1 MRIQTKGDRRTP
13 FISIRN
19 KLLLI
24 FLIPTLVLLSI
35 NVYMYA
41 SINTMID
48 DINGVYESNATL
60 NELQISLTQV
70 HRYLET
76 FLDTRDTEAIEGY
89 LRNQQEF
96 ANILE
101 RLNGRLLDDD
111 IMITQ
116 KNIRSISEKYLETAD
131 RAVEAKRG
139 RNVVKY
145 KEYYD
150 DADRLFSYIN
160 SYIYSLNN
168 RQLQSNSQNYETL
181 FASLKYSETANLTIL
196 CVTGVLVSILVFLL
210 TRGIT
215 DPLRRLAE
223 AAGKVAEGSLDAEV
237 AGPVSNDEVGIV
249 TGAFNQMV
257 ARVKANIEQIKQR
270 MELESAMKEKQLL
283 MEAHLKDTQLKYLQ
297 SQINPHFLFNTLN
310 ACAQLAMMEG
320 ADRTYTYVQNVADFY
335 RYNVRK
341 KDGAATLAEELGL
354 VDNYIYI
361 INVRFS
367 GEIHFIKEIEDG
379 VADVPMPAMILQ
391 PLVENSIN
399 HGLRDVE
406 WEKKIWLSVYR
417 EHDRI
422 CVSVRDNGVGMSQ
435 EQIRSI
441 LNGGLGG
448 DGLQENTTG
457 VGLRNVIGRLRLF
470 YNRDDVME
478 ITSTGYGMGT
488 EVAVFIPVSGGEGH
502 V

>member
-1 MRIQTKGDRRTP
+1 MRVQTKDNHGTP

-19 KLLLI
+19 KLLVI
-24 FLIPTLVLLSI
+24 FMIPTIMLLSI
-35 NVYMYA
+35 NAYINA
-41 SINTMID
+41 EINTMID
-48 DINGVYESNATL
+48 DISGIYASNTML

-70 HRYLET
+70 HHYLET

-96 ANILE
+96 SNRLE
-101 RLNGRLLDDD
+101 QLNGRLLDDD
-111 IMITQ
+111 SMITQ
-116 KNIRSISEKYLETAD
+116 KNIRSISEEYIRTAD

-160 SYIYSLNN
+160 SYIYSLNS
-168 RQLQSNSQNYETL
+168 RQLQCNSHNYEAL
-181 FASLKYSETANLTIL
+181 FTSLKYSETANLTIL
-196 CVTGVLVSILVFLL
+196 CMTSALVTLLVFLL

-215 DPLRRLAE
+215 DPLQRLAE
-223 AAGKVAEGSLDAEV
+223 AAEQVANGSLVAEVS
-237 AGPVSNDEVGIV
+237 GPVANDEVGIV
-249 TGAFNQMV
+249 TAAFNQMV
-257 ARVKANIEQIKQR
+257 VSLKDNMEQVRQR
-270 MELESAMKEKQLL
+270 IALESAMKEKQLL

-310 ACAQLAMMEG
+310 ACAQLAMLEG

-341 KDGAATLAEELGL
+341 KDGVATLAEEIGL

-367 GEIHFIKEIEDG
+367 GEIHFIKEIEEG
-379 VADVPMPAMILQ
+379 VTDVPMPAMILQ

-417 EHDRI
+417 ENNRI
-422 CVSVRDNGVGMSQ
+422 CVSVRDNGIGISP
-435 EQIRSI
+435 EQTQSI
-441 LNGGLGG
+441 LNNDLNGN
-448 DGLQENTTG
+448 GLQEHTTG

-478 ITSTGYGMGT
+478 ITSTGSGMGT
-488 EVAVFIPVSGGEGH
+488 EVAVFIPV
-502 V
+502 

>member
-1 MRIQTKGDRRTP
+1 MRVQTKDNHGTP

-19 KLLLI
+19 KLLVI
-24 FLIPTLVLLSI
+24 FMIPTIMLLSI
-35 NVYMYA
+35 NAYINA
-41 SINTMID
+41 EINTMID
-48 DINGVYESNATL
+48 DISGIYASNTML

-70 HRYLET
+70 HHYLET

-96 ANILE
+96 SNRLE
-101 RLNGRLLDDD
+101 QLNGRLLDDD
-111 IMITQ
+111 SMITQ
-116 KNIRSISEKYLETAD
+116 KNIRSISEEYIRTAD

-160 SYIYSLNN
+160 SYIYSLNS
-168 RQLQSNSQNYETL
+168 RQLQCNSHNYEAL
-181 FASLKYSETANLTIL
+181 FTSLKYSETANLTIL
-196 CVTGVLVSILVFLL
+196 CMTSALVTLLVFLL

-215 DPLRRLAE
+215 DPLQRLAE
-223 AAGKVAEGSLDAEV
+223 AAEQVANGSLVAEVS
-237 AGPVSNDEVGIV
+237 GPVANDEVGIV
-249 TGAFNQMV
+249 TAAFNQMV
-257 ARVKANIEQIKQR
+257 VSLKDNMEQVRQR
-270 MELESAMKEKQLL
+270 IALESAMKEKQLL

-310 ACAQLAMMEG
+310 ACAQLAMLEG

-341 KDGAATLAEELGL
+341 KDGVATLAEEIRL

-367 GEIHFIKEIEDG
+367 GEIHFIKEIEEG
-379 VADVPMPAMILQ
+379 VTDVPMPAMILQ

-417 EHDRI
+417 ENNRI
-422 CVSVRDNGVGMSQ
+422 CVSVRDNGIGISP
-435 EQIRSI
+435 EQTQSI
-441 LNGGLGG
+441 LNNDLNGN
-448 DGLQENTTG
+448 GLQEHTTG

-478 ITSTGYGMGT
+478 ITSTGSGMGT
-488 EVAVFIPVSGGEGH
+488 EVAVFIPV
-502 V
+502 

>member
-1 MRIQTKGDRRTP
+1 MRVQTKGNHGMP

-19 KLLLI
+19 KLLFI
-24 FLIPTLVLLSI
+24 FLIPTIMLLSI
-35 NVYMYA
+35 NAYINA
-41 SINTMID
+41 EINTMID
-48 DINGVYESNATL
+48 DISGIYASNTML

-96 ANILE
+96 SNILE

-111 IMITQ
+111 SMITQ
-116 KNIRSISEKYLETAD
+116 KNIRSISEEYIRTAN

-168 RQLQSNSQNYETL
+168 RQLQRNSQNYEAL
-181 FASLKYSETANLTIL
+181 FTSLKYSETANLTIL
-196 CVTGVLVSILVFLL
+196 CMTSALVTLLVFLL

-223 AAGKVAEGSLDAEV
+223 AAEQVANGSLVAEVS
-237 AGPVSNDEVGIV
+237 GPVANDEVGIV
-249 TGAFNQMV
+249 TAAFNQMV
-257 ARVKANIEQIKQR
+257 ASLKDNMEQARQR
-270 MELESAMKEKQLL
+270 IALESAMKEKQLL

-310 ACAQLAMMEG
+310 ACAQLAMLEG
-320 ADRTYTYVQNVADFY
+320 ADRTYTYVQNLADFY

-341 KDGAATLAEELGL
+341 KDGVATLAEEIGL

-367 GEIHFIKEIEDG
+367 GEIHFIKEIEEG
-379 VADVPMPAMILQ
+379 VTDVPMPAMILQ

-417 EHDRI
+417 ENDRI
-422 CVSVRDNGVGMSQ
+422 CVSVRDNGVGISPERTQ
-435 EQIRSI
+435 SI
-441 LNGGLGG
+441 LNNDLNG
-448 DGLQENTTG
+448 DGLQEHTTG

-478 ITSTGYGMGT
+478 ITSTGSGMGT
-488 EVAVFIPVSGGEGH
+488 EVAVFMPV
-502 V
+502 

>member
-1 MRIQTKGDRRTP
+1 MRVQTKDNHGTP

-19 KLLLI
+19 KLLVI
-24 FLIPTLVLLSI
+24 FMIPTIMLLSI
-35 NVYMYA
+35 NAYINA
-41 SINTMID
+41 EINTMID
-48 DINGVYESNATL
+48 DISGIYASNTML
-60 NELQISLTQV
+60 NELQISLTRV

-96 ANILE
+96 SNRLE
-101 RLNGRLLDDD
+101 QLNGRLLDDD
-111 IMITQ
+111 SMITQ
-116 KNIRSISEKYLETAD
+116 KNIRSISEEYIRTAD

-160 SYIYSLNN
+160 SYIYSLNS
-168 RQLQSNSQNYETL
+168 RQLQCNSHNYEAL
-181 FASLKYSETANLTIL
+181 FTSLKYSETANLTIL
-196 CVTGVLVSILVFLL
+196 CMTSALVTLLVFLL

-215 DPLRRLAE
+215 DPLQRLAE
-223 AAGKVAEGSLDAEV
+223 AAEQVANGSLVAEVS
-237 AGPVSNDEVGIV
+237 GPVANDEVGIV
-249 TGAFNQMV
+249 TAAFNQMV
-257 ARVKANIEQIKQR
+257 VSLKDNMEQARQR
-270 MELESAMKEKQLL
+270 IALESAMKEKQLL

-310 ACAQLAMMEG
+310 ACAQLAMLEG

-341 KDGAATLAEELGL
+341 KDGVATLAEEIGL

-367 GEIHFIKEIEDG
+367 GKIHFIKEIEEG
-379 VADVPMPAMILQ
+379 VTDVPMPAMILQ

-417 EHDRI
+417 ENNRI
-422 CVSVRDNGVGMSQ
+422 CVSVRDNGIGISP
-435 EQIRSI
+435 EQTQSI
-441 LNGGLGG
+441 LNNDLNGN
-448 DGLQENTTG
+448 GLQEHTTG

-478 ITSTGYGMGT
+478 ITSTGSGMGT
-488 EVAVFIPVSGGEGH
+488 EVAVFIPV
-502 V
+502 

>member
-1 MRIQTKGDRRTP
+1 MRVQTKDNHGTP

-19 KLLLI
+19 KLLVI
-24 FLIPTLVLLSI
+24 FMIPTIMLLSI
-35 NVYMYA
+35 NAYINA
-41 SINTMID
+41 EINTMID
-48 DINGVYESNATL
+48 DISGIYASNTML

-70 HRYLET
+70 HHYLET

-96 ANILE
+96 SNRLE
-101 RLNGRLLDDD
+101 QLNGRLLDDD
-111 IMITQ
+111 SMITQ
-116 KNIRSISEKYLETAD
+116 KNIRSISEEYIRTAD

-160 SYIYSLNN
+160 SYIYSLNS
-168 RQLQSNSQNYETL
+168 RQLQCNSHNYEAL
-181 FASLKYSETANLTIL
+181 FTSLKYSETANLTIL
-196 CVTGVLVSILVFLL
+196 CMTSALVTLLVFLL

-215 DPLRRLAE
+215 DPLQRLAE
-223 AAGKVAEGSLDAEV
+223 AAEQVANGSLVAEVS
-237 AGPVSNDEVGIV
+237 GPVANDEVGIV
-249 TGAFNQMV
+249 TAAFNQMV
-257 ARVKANIEQIKQR
+257 VSLKDNMEQVRQR
-270 MELESAMKEKQLL
+270 IALESAMKEKQLL

-310 ACAQLAMMEG
+310 ACAQLAMLEG

-341 KDGAATLAEELGL
+341 KDGVATLAEEIGL
-354 VDNYIYI
+354 VNNYIYI

-367 GEIHFIKEIEDG
+367 GEIHFIKEIEEG
-379 VADVPMPAMILQ
+379 VTDVPMPAMILQ

-417 EHDRI
+417 ENNRI
-422 CVSVRDNGVGMSQ
+422 CVSVRDNGIGISP
-435 EQIRSI
+435 EQTQSI
-441 LNGGLGG
+441 LNNDLNGN
-448 DGLQENTTG
+448 GLQEHTTG

-478 ITSTGYGMGT
+478 ITSTGSGMGT
-488 EVAVFIPVSGGEGH
+488 EVAVFIPV
-502 V
+502 

>member
-1 MRIQTKGDRRTP
+1 MRVQTKGNHGMP

-19 KLLLI
+19 KLLFI
-24 FLIPTLVLLSI
+24 FLIPTIMLLSI
-35 NVYMYA
+35 NAYINA
-41 SINTMID
+41 EINTMID
-48 DINGVYESNATL
+48 DISGIYASNAML
-60 NELQISLTQV
+60 NDLQISLTQV

-96 ANILE
+96 SNILE

-111 IMITQ
+111 SMITQ
-116 KNIRSISEKYLETAD
+116 KNIRSISEEYIRTAN

-168 RQLQSNSQNYETL
+168 RQLQRNSQNYEAL
-181 FASLKYSETANLTIL
+181 FTSLKYSETANLTIL
-196 CVTGVLVSILVFLL
+196 CMTSALVTLLVFLL

-223 AAGKVAEGSLDAEV
+223 AAEQVARGSLIAEV
-237 AGPVSNDEVGIV
+237 SGPVANDEVGIV
-249 TGAFNQMV
+249 TAAFNQMV
-257 ARVKANIEQIKQR
+257 ASLKDNMVQARQR
-270 MELESAMKEKQLL
+270 IELESAMKEKQLL

-310 ACAQLAMMEG
+310 ACAQLAMLEG

-341 KDGAATLAEELGL
+341 NDGVATLAEEIGL

-367 GEIHFIKEIEDG
+367 GEIHFIKEIEEG
-379 VADVPMPAMILQ
+379 VTDVPMPAMILQ

-417 EHDRI
+417 ENDRI
-422 CVSVRDNGVGMSQ
+422 CVSVRDNGVGISPERTQ
-435 EQIRSI
+435 SI
-441 LNGGLGG
+441 LNNGLNG
-448 DGLQENTTG
+448 DGLQEHTTG

-478 ITSTGYGMGT
+478 ITSTGSGMGT
-488 EVAVFIPVSGGEGH
+488 EVAVFIPV
-502 V
+502 

>member
-1 MRIQTKGDRRTP
+1 MRVQTKDNHGTP

-19 KLLLI
+19 KLLVI
-24 FLIPTLVLLSI
+24 FMIPTIMLLSI
-35 NVYMYA
+35 NAYINA
-41 SINTMID
+41 EINTMID
-48 DINGVYESNATL
+48 DISGIYASNTML
-60 NELQISLTQV
+60 NELQISLTRV

-96 ANILE
+96 SNRLE
-101 RLNGRLLDDD
+101 QLNGRLLDDD
-111 IMITQ
+111 SMITQ
-116 KNIRSISEKYLETAD
+116 KNIRSISEEYIRTAD

-160 SYIYSLNN
+160 SYIYSLNS
-168 RQLQSNSQNYETL
+168 RQLQCNSHNYEAL
-181 FASLKYSETANLTIL
+181 FTSLKYSETANLTIL
-196 CVTGVLVSILVFLL
+196 CMTSALVTLLVFLL

-215 DPLRRLAE
+215 DPLQRLAE
-223 AAGKVAEGSLDAEV
+223 AAEQVANGSLVAEVS
-237 AGPVSNDEVGIV
+237 GPVANDEVGIV
-249 TGAFNQMV
+249 TAAFNQMV
-257 ARVKANIEQIKQR
+257 VSLKDNMEQARQR
-270 MELESAMKEKQLL
+270 IALESAMKEKQLL

-310 ACAQLAMMEG
+310 ACAQLAMLEG

-341 KDGAATLAEELGL
+341 KDGVATLAEEIGL
-354 VDNYIYI
+354 VNNYIYI

-367 GEIHFIKEIEDG
+367 GEIHFIKEIEEG
-379 VADVPMPAMILQ
+379 VTDVPMPAMILQ

-417 EHDRI
+417 ENNRI
-422 CVSVRDNGVGMSQ
+422 CVSVRDNGIGISP
-435 EQIRSI
+435 EQTQSI
-441 LNGGLGG
+441 LNNDLNGN
-448 DGLQENTTG
+448 GLQEHTTG

-478 ITSTGYGMGT
+478 ITSTGSGMGT
-488 EVAVFIPVSGGEGH
+488 EVAVFIPV
-502 V
+502 

>member
-1 MRIQTKGDRRTP
+1 MRVQTKDNHGTP

-19 KLLLI
+19 KLLVI
-24 FLIPTLVLLSI
+24 FMIPTIMLLSI
-35 NVYMYA
+35 NAYINA
-41 SINTMID
+41 EINTMID
-48 DINGVYESNATL
+48 DISGIYASNTML

-70 HRYLET
+70 HHYLET

-96 ANILE
+96 SNRLE
-101 RLNGRLLDDD
+101 QLNGRLLDDD
-111 IMITQ
+111 SMITQ
-116 KNIRSISEKYLETAD
+116 KNIRSISEKYIRTAD

-160 SYIYSLNN
+160 SYIYSLNS
-168 RQLQSNSQNYETL
+168 RQLQCNSHNYEAL
-181 FASLKYSETANLTIL
+181 FTSLKYSETANLTIL
-196 CVTGVLVSILVFLL
+196 CMTSALVTLLVFLL

-215 DPLRRLAE
+215 DPLQRLAE
-223 AAGKVAEGSLDAEV
+223 AAEQVANGSLVAEVS
-237 AGPVSNDEVGIV
+237 GPVANDEVGIV
-249 TGAFNQMV
+249 TAAFNQMV
-257 ARVKANIEQIKQR
+257 VSLKDNMEQARQR
-270 MELESAMKEKQLL
+270 IALESAMKEKQLL

-297 SQINPHFLFNTLN
+297 SQINPHFLFNTLH
-310 ACAQLAMMEG
+310 ACAQLAMLEG

-341 KDGAATLAEELGL
+341 KDGVATLAEEIGL
-354 VDNYIYI
+354 VNNYIYI

-367 GEIHFIKEIEDG
+367 GEIHFIKEIEEG
-379 VADVPMPAMILQ
+379 VTDVPMPAMILQ

-399 HGLRDVE
+399 HGRGDVE

-417 EHDRI
+417 ENNRI
-422 CVSVRDNGVGMSQ
+422 CVSVRDNGIGISP
-435 EQIRSI
+435 EQTQSI
-441 LNGGLGG
+441 LNNDLNGN
-448 DGLQENTTG
+448 GLQEHTTG

-478 ITSTGYGMGT
+478 ITSTGSGMGT
-488 EVAVFIPVSGGEGH
+488 EVAVFIPV
-502 V
+502 

>member
-1 MRIQTKGDRRTP
+1 MRVQTKDNHGTP

-19 KLLLI
+19 KLLVI
-24 FLIPTLVLLSI
+24 FMIPTIMLLSI
-35 NVYMYA
+35 NAYINA
-41 SINTMID
+41 EINTMID
-48 DINGVYESNATL
+48 DISGIYASNTML

-70 HRYLET
+70 HHYLET

-96 ANILE
+96 SNRLE
-101 RLNGRLLDDD
+101 QLNGRLLDDD
-111 IMITQ
+111 SMITQ
-116 KNIRSISEKYLETAD
+116 KNIRSISEEYIRTAD

-160 SYIYSLNN
+160 SYIYSLNS
-168 RQLQSNSQNYETL
+168 RQLQCNSHNYEAL
-181 FASLKYSETANLTIL
+181 FTSLKYSETANLTIL
-196 CVTGVLVSILVFLL
+196 CTTSALVTLLVFLL

-215 DPLRRLAE
+215 DPLQRLAE
-223 AAGKVAEGSLDAEV
+223 AAEQVANGSLVAEVS
-237 AGPVSNDEVGIV
+237 GPVANDEVGIV
-249 TGAFNQMV
+249 TAAFNQMV
-257 ARVKANIEQIKQR
+257 VSLKDNMEQVRQR
-270 MELESAMKEKQLL
+270 IALESAMKEKQLL

-310 ACAQLAMMEG
+310 ACAQLAMLEG

-335 RYNVRK
+335 RYNVQK
-341 KDGAATLAEELGL
+341 KDGVATLAEEIGL

-367 GEIHFIKEIEDG
+367 GEIHFIKEIEEG
-379 VADVPMPAMILQ
+379 VTDVPMPAMILQ

-417 EHDRI
+417 ENNRI
-422 CVSVRDNGVGMSQ
+422 CVSVRDNGIGISP
-435 EQIRSI
+435 EQTQSI
-441 LNGGLGG
+441 LKNDLNGN
-448 DGLQENTTG
+448 GLQEHTTG

-478 ITSTGYGMGT
+478 ITSTGSGMGT
-488 EVAVFIPVSGGEGH
+488 EVAVFIPV
-502 V
+502 

>member
-1 MRIQTKGDRRTP
+1 MRVQTKDNHGTP

-19 KLLLI
+19 KLLVI
-24 FLIPTLVLLSI
+24 FMIPTIMLLSI
-35 NVYMYA
+35 NAYINA
-41 SINTMID
+41 EINTMID
-48 DINGVYESNATL
+48 DISGIYASNAML
-60 NELQISLTQV
+60 NDLQISLTQV

-96 ANILE
+96 SNILE

-111 IMITQ
+111 SMITQ
-116 KNIRSISEKYLETAD
+116 KNIRSISEEYIRTAN

-168 RQLQSNSQNYETL
+168 RQLQRNSQNYEAL
-181 FASLKYSETANLTIL
+181 FTSLKYSETANLTIL
-196 CVTGVLVSILVFLL
+196 CMTSALVTLLVFLL

-223 AAGKVAEGSLDAEV
+223 AAEQVARGSLIAEV
-237 AGPVSNDEVGIV
+237 SGPVANDEVGIV
-249 TGAFNQMV
+249 TAAFNQMV
-257 ARVKANIEQIKQR
+257 ASLKDNMEQARQR
-270 MELESAMKEKQLL
+270 IELESAMKEKQLL

-310 ACAQLAMMEG
+310 ACAQLAMLEG

-341 KDGAATLAEELGL
+341 NDGVATLAEEIGL

-367 GEIHFIKEIEDG
+367 GEIHFIKEIEEG
-379 VADVPMPAMILQ
+379 VTDVPMPAMILQ

-417 EHDRI
+417 ENDRI
-422 CVSVRDNGVGMSQ
+422 CVSVRDNGVGISPERTQ
-435 EQIRSI
+435 SI
-441 LNGGLGG
+441 LNNGLNG
-448 DGLQENTTG
+448 DGLQEHTTG

-478 ITSTGYGMGT
+478 ITSTGSGMGT
-488 EVAVFIPVSGGEGH
+488 EVAVFMPV
-502 V
+502 

>member
-1 MRIQTKGDRRTP
+1 MRVQTRDNRGTP

-19 KLLLI
+19 KLLVI
-24 FLIPTLVLLSI
+24 FMIPTIMLLSI
-35 NVYMYA
+35 NAYINA
-41 SINTMID
+41 EINTMID
-48 DINGVYESNATL
+48 DISGIYASNTML

-96 ANILE
+96 SNRLE
-101 RLNGRLLDDD
+101 QLNGRLLDDD
-111 IMITQ
+111 SMITQ
-116 KNIRSISEKYLETAD
+116 KNIRSISEEYIRTAD

-160 SYIYSLNN
+160 SYIYSLNS
-168 RQLQSNSQNYETL
+168 RQLQCNSHNYEAL
-181 FASLKYSETANLTIL
+181 FTSLKYSETANLTIL
-196 CVTGVLVSILVFLL
+196 CMTSALVTLLVFLL

-215 DPLRRLAE
+215 DPLQRLAE
-223 AAGKVAEGSLDAEV
+223 AAEQVANGSLVAEVSDPV
-237 AGPVSNDEVGIV
+237 ANDEVGIV
-249 TGAFNQMV
+249 TAAFNQMV
-257 ARVKANIEQIKQR
+257 VSLKDNMEQARQR
-270 MELESAMKEKQLL
+270 IALESAMKEKQLL

-310 ACAQLAMMEG
+310 ACAQLAMLEG

-341 KDGAATLAEELGL
+341 KDGVATIAEEIGL

-367 GEIHFIKEIEDG
+367 GEIHFIKEIEEG
-379 VADVPMPAMILQ
+379 VTDVPMPAMILQ

-417 EHDRI
+417 ENNRI
-422 CVSVRDNGVGMSQ
+422 CVSVRDNGIGISP
-435 EQIRSI
+435 EQTQSI
-441 LNGGLGG
+441 LNNDLNGN
-448 DGLQENTTG
+448 GLQEHTTG

-478 ITSTGYGMGT
+478 ITSTGSGMGT
-488 EVAVFIPVSGGEGH
+488 EVAVFIPV
-502 V
+502 

>member
-1 MRIQTKGDRRTP
+1 MRVQTKGNHGMP

-19 KLLLI
+19 KLLFI
-24 FLIPTLVLLSI
+24 FLIPTIMLLSI
-35 NVYMYA
+35 NAYINA
-41 SINTMID
+41 EINTMID
-48 DINGVYESNATL
+48 DISGIYASNTML

-96 ANILE
+96 SNILE

-111 IMITQ
+111 SMITQ
-116 KNIRSISEKYLETAD
+116 KNIRSISEEYIRTAN

-168 RQLQSNSQNYETL
+168 RQLQRNSQNYEAL
-181 FASLKYSETANLTIL
+181 FTSLKYSETANLTIL
-196 CVTGVLVSILVFLL
+196 CMTSALVTLLVFLL

-223 AAGKVAEGSLDAEV
+223 AAEQVANGSLVAEVS
-237 AGPVSNDEVGIV
+237 GPVANDEVGIV
-249 TGAFNQMV
+249 TAAFNQMV
-257 ARVKANIEQIKQR
+257 ASLKDNMEQARQR
-270 MELESAMKEKQLL
+270 IALESAMKEKQLL

-310 ACAQLAMMEG
+310 ACAQLAMLEG

-341 KDGAATLAEELGL
+341 KDGVATLAEEIGL

-367 GEIHFIKEIEDG
+367 GEIHFIKEIEEG
-379 VADVPMPAMILQ
+379 VTDVPMPAMILQ

-417 EHDRI
+417 ENDRI
-422 CVSVRDNGVGMSQ
+422 CVSVRDNGVGISPERTQ
-435 EQIRSI
+435 SI
-441 LNGGLGG
+441 LNNDLNG
-448 DGLQENTTG
+448 DGLQEHTTG

-478 ITSTGYGMGT
+478 ITSTGSGMGT
-488 EVAVFIPVSGGEGH
+488 EVAVFMPV
-502 V
+502 

>member
-1 MRIQTKGDRRTP
+1 MRVQTKDNHGTP

-19 KLLLI
+19 KLLVI
-24 FLIPTLVLLSI
+24 FMIPTIMLLGI
-35 NVYMYA
+35 NAYINA
-41 SINTMID
+41 EINTMID
-48 DINGVYESNATL
+48 DISGIYASNTML

-96 ANILE
+96 SNRLE
-101 RLNGRLLDDD
+101 QLNGRLLDDD
-111 IMITQ
+111 SMITQ
-116 KNIRSISEKYLETAD
+116 KNIRSISEEYIRTAD

-160 SYIYSLNN
+160 SYIYSLNS
-168 RQLQSNSQNYETL
+168 RQLQCNSHNYEAL
-181 FASLKYSETANLTIL
+181 FTSLKYSETANLTIL
-196 CVTGVLVSILVFLL
+196 CMTSALVTLLVFLL

-215 DPLRRLAE
+215 DPLQRLAE
-223 AAGKVAEGSLDAEV
+223 AAEQVANGSLVAEVS
-237 AGPVSNDEVGIV
+237 GPVANDEVGIV
-249 TGAFNQMV
+249 TAAFNQMV
-257 ARVKANIEQIKQR
+257 VSLKDNMEQARQR
-270 MELESAMKEKQLL
+270 IALESAMKEKQLL

-310 ACAQLAMMEG
+310 ACAQLAMLEG

-341 KDGAATLAEELGL
+341 KDGVATLAEEIGL

-367 GEIHFIKEIEDG
+367 GEIHFIKEIEEG
-379 VADVPMPAMILQ
+379 VTDVPMPAMILQ

-417 EHDRI
+417 ENNRI
-422 CVSVRDNGVGMSQ
+422 CVSVRDNGIGISP
-435 EQIRSI
+435 EQTQSI
-441 LNGGLGG
+441 LNNDLNGN
-448 DGLQENTTG
+448 GLQEHTTG

-478 ITSTGYGMGT
+478 ITSTGSGMGT
-488 EVAVFIPVSGGEGH
+488 EVAVFIPV
-502 V
+502 

>member
-1 MRIQTKGDRRTP
+1 M
-13 FISIRN
+13 
-19 KLLLI
+19 
-24 FLIPTLVLLSI
+24 
-35 NVYMYA
+35 
-41 SINTMID
+41 
-48 DINGVYESNATL
+48 
-60 NELQISLTQV
+60 
-70 HRYLET
+70 HHYLET

-96 ANILE
+96 SNRLE
-101 RLNGRLLDDD
+101 QLNGRLLDDD
-111 IMITQ
+111 SMITQ
-116 KNIRSISEKYLETAD
+116 KNIRSISEKYIRTAD

-160 SYIYSLNN
+160 SYIYSLNS
-168 RQLQSNSQNYETL
+168 RQLQCNSHNYEAL
-181 FASLKYSETANLTIL
+181 FTSLKYSETANLTIL
-196 CVTGVLVSILVFLL
+196 CMTSALVTLLVFLL

-215 DPLRRLAE
+215 DPLQRLAE
-223 AAGKVAEGSLDAEV
+223 AAEQVANGSLVAEVS
-237 AGPVSNDEVGIV
+237 GPVTNDEVGIV
-249 TGAFNQMV
+249 TAAFNQMV
-257 ARVKANIEQIKQR
+257 VSLKDNMEQARQR
-270 MELESAMKEKQLL
+270 IALESAMKEKQLL

-310 ACAQLAMMEG
+310 ACAQLAMLEG

-341 KDGAATLAEELGL
+341 KDGVATLAEEIGL
-354 VDNYIYI
+354 VNNYIYI

-367 GEIHFIKEIEDG
+367 GEIHFIKEIEEG
-379 VADVPMPAMILQ
+379 VTDVPMPAMILQ

-417 EHDRI
+417 ENNRI
-422 CVSVRDNGVGMSQ
+422 CVSVRDNGIGISP
-435 EQIRSI
+435 EQTQSI
-441 LNGGLGG
+441 LNNDLNGN
-448 DGLQENTTG
+448 GLQEHTTG

-478 ITSTGYGMGT
+478 ITSTGSGMGT
-488 EVAVFIPVSGGEGH
+488 EVAVFIPV
-502 V
+502 

>member
-1 MRIQTKGDRRTP
+1 MRVQTRDNHGTP

-19 KLLLI
+19 KLLVI
-24 FLIPTLVLLSI
+24 FMIPTIMLLSI
-35 NVYMYA
+35 NAYINA
-41 SINTMID
+41 EINTMID
-48 DINGVYESNATL
+48 DISGIYASNTML

-96 ANILE
+96 SNRLE
-101 RLNGRLLDDD
+101 QLNGRLLDDD
-111 IMITQ
+111 SMITQ
-116 KNIRSISEKYLETAD
+116 KNIRSISEEYIRTAD

-160 SYIYSLNN
+160 SYIYSLNS
-168 RQLQSNSQNYETL
+168 RQLQCNSHNYEAL
-181 FASLKYSETANLTIL
+181 FTSLKYSETANLTIL
-196 CVTGVLVSILVFLL
+196 CMTSALVTLLVFLL

-215 DPLRRLAE
+215 DPLQRLAE
-223 AAGKVAEGSLDAEV
+223 AAEQVANGSLVAEVS
-237 AGPVSNDEVGIV
+237 GPVANDEVGIV
-249 TGAFNQMV
+249 TAAFNQMV
-257 ARVKANIEQIKQR
+257 VSLKDNMEQARQR
-270 MELESAMKEKQLL
+270 IALESAMKEKQLL

-310 ACAQLAMMEG
+310 ACAQLAMLEG

-341 KDGAATLAEELGL
+341 KDGVATLAEEIGL
-354 VDNYIYI
+354 VNNYIYI

-367 GEIHFIKEIEDG
+367 GEIHFIKEIEEG
-379 VADVPMPAMILQ
+379 VTDVPMPAMILQ

-417 EHDRI
+417 ENNRI
-422 CVSVRDNGVGMSQ
+422 CVSVRDNGIGISP
-435 EQIRSI
+435 EQTQSI
-441 LNGGLGG
+441 LNNDLNGN
-448 DGLQENTTG
+448 GLQEHTTG

-478 ITSTGYGMGT
+478 ITSTGSGMGT
-488 EVAVFIPVSGGEGH
+488 EVAVFIPV
-502 V
+502 

>member
-1 MRIQTKGDRRTP
+1 MRVQTKDNHGTP

-19 KLLLI
+19 KLLVI
-24 FLIPTLVLLSI
+24 FMIPTIMLLSI
-35 NVYMYA
+35 NAYINA
-41 SINTMID
+41 EINTMID
-48 DINGVYESNATL
+48 DISGIYASNTML
-60 NELQISLTQV
+60 NELQISLTRV

-96 ANILE
+96 SNRLE
-101 RLNGRLLDDD
+101 QLNGRLLDDD
-111 IMITQ
+111 SMITQ
-116 KNIRSISEKYLETAD
+116 KNIRSISEEYIRTAD

-160 SYIYSLNN
+160 SYIYSLNS
-168 RQLQSNSQNYETL
+168 RQLQCNSHNYEAL
-181 FASLKYSETANLTIL
+181 FTSLKYSETANLTIL
-196 CVTGVLVSILVFLL
+196 CMTSALVTLLVFLL

-215 DPLRRLAE
+215 DPLQRLAE
-223 AAGKVAEGSLDAEV
+223 AAEQVANGSLVAEVS
-237 AGPVSNDEVGIV
+237 GPVANDEVGIV
-249 TGAFNQMV
+249 TAAFNQMV
-257 ARVKANIEQIKQR
+257 VSLKDNMEQARQR
-270 MELESAMKEKQLL
+270 IALESAMKEKQLL

-310 ACAQLAMMEG
+310 ACAQLAMLEG

-341 KDGAATLAEELGL
+341 KDGVATLAEEIGL

-367 GEIHFIKEIEDG
+367 GEIHFIKEIEEG
-379 VADVPMPAMILQ
+379 VTDAPMPAMILQ

-417 EHDRI
+417 ENNRI
-422 CVSVRDNGVGMSQ
+422 CVSVRDNGIGISP
-435 EQIRSI
+435 EQTQSI
-441 LNGGLGG
+441 LNNDLNGN
-448 DGLQENTTG
+448 GLQEHTTG

-478 ITSTGYGMGT
+478 ITSTGSGMGT
-488 EVAVFIPVSGGEGH
+488 EVAVFIPV
-502 V
+502 

>member
-1 MRIQTKGDRRTP
+1 MRVQTKDNHGTP

-19 KLLLI
+19 KLLVI
-24 FLIPTLVLLSI
+24 FMIPPIMLLSI
-35 NVYMYA
+35 NAYINA
-41 SINTMID
+41 EINTMID
-48 DINGVYESNATL
+48 DISGIYASNTML

-70 HRYLET
+70 HHYLET

-96 ANILE
+96 SNRLE
-101 RLNGRLLDDD
+101 QLNGRLLDDD
-111 IMITQ
+111 SMITQ
-116 KNIRSISEKYLETAD
+116 KNIRSISEKYIRTAD

-160 SYIYSLNN
+160 SYIYSLNS
-168 RQLQSNSQNYETL
+168 RQLQCNSHNYEAL
-181 FASLKYSETANLTIL
+181 FTSLKYSETANLTIL
-196 CVTGVLVSILVFLL
+196 CMTSALVTLLVFLL
-210 TRGIT
+210 TRGVT
-215 DPLRRLAE
+215 DPLQRLAE
-223 AAGKVAEGSLDAEV
+223 AAEQVANGSLVAEVS
-237 AGPVSNDEVGIV
+237 GPVTNDEVGIV
-249 TGAFNQMV
+249 TAAFNQMV
-257 ARVKANIEQIKQR
+257 VSLKDNMEQARQR
-270 MELESAMKEKQLL
+270 IALESAMKEKQLL

-310 ACAQLAMMEG
+310 ACAQLAMLEG

-341 KDGAATLAEELGL
+341 KDGVATLAEEIGL
-354 VDNYIYI
+354 VNNYIYI

-367 GEIHFIKEIEDG
+367 GEIHFIKEIEEG
-379 VADVPMPAMILQ
+379 VTDVPMPAMILQ

-417 EHDRI
+417 ENDRI
-422 CVSVRDNGVGMSQ
+422 CVSVRDNGIGISP
-435 EQIRSI
+435 EQTQSI
-441 LNGGLGG
+441 LNNDLNGN
-448 DGLQENTTG
+448 GLQEHTTG

-478 ITSTGYGMGT
+478 ITSTGSGMGT
-488 EVAVFIPVSGGEGH
+488 EVAVFIPV
-502 V
+502 

>member
-1 MRIQTKGDRRTP
+1 MRVQTRDNHGTP

-19 KLLLI
+19 KLLVI
-24 FLIPTLVLLSI
+24 FMIPTIMLLSI
-35 NVYMYA
+35 NAYINA
-41 SINTMID
+41 EINTMID
-48 DINGVYESNATL
+48 DISGIYASNTML

-70 HRYLET
+70 HHYLET

-96 ANILE
+96 SNRLE
-101 RLNGRLLDDD
+101 QLNGRLLDDD
-111 IMITQ
+111 SMITQ
-116 KNIRSISEKYLETAD
+116 KNIRSISEEYIRTAD

-160 SYIYSLNN
+160 SYIYSLNS
-168 RQLQSNSQNYETL
+168 RQLQCNSHNYEAL
-181 FASLKYSETANLTIL
+181 FTSLKYSETANLTIL
-196 CVTGVLVSILVFLL
+196 CMTSALVTLLVFPL

-215 DPLRRLAE
+215 DPLQRLAE
-223 AAGKVAEGSLDAEV
+223 AAEQVANGSLVAEVS
-237 AGPVSNDEVGIV
+237 GPVANDEVGIV
-249 TGAFNQMV
+249 TAAFNQMV
-257 ARVKANIEQIKQR
+257 VSLKDNMEQARQR
-270 MELESAMKEKQLL
+270 IALESAMKEKQLL

-310 ACAQLAMMEG
+310 ACAQLAMLEG

-341 KDGAATLAEELGL
+341 KDGVATLAEEIGL

-367 GEIHFIKEIEDG
+367 GEIHFIKEIEEG
-379 VADVPMPAMILQ
+379 VTDVPMPAMILQ

-417 EHDRI
+417 ENNRI
-422 CVSVRDNGVGMSQ
+422 CVSVRDNGIGISP
-435 EQIRSI
+435 EQTQSI
-441 LNGGLGG
+441 LNNDLNGN
-448 DGLQENTTG
+448 GLQEHTTG

-478 ITSTGYGMGT
+478 ITSTGSGMGT
-488 EVAVFIPVSGGEGH
+488 EVAVFIPV
-502 V
+502 

>member
-1 MRIQTKGDRRTP
+1 MRVQTKDNHGTP

-19 KLLLI
+19 KLLVI
-24 FLIPTLVLLSI
+24 FMIPTIMLLSI
-35 NVYMYA
+35 NAYINA
-41 SINTMID
+41 EINTMID
-48 DINGVYESNATL
+48 DISGIYASNTML

-70 HRYLET
+70 HHYLET

-96 ANILE
+96 SNRLE
-101 RLNGRLLDDD
+101 QLNGRLLDDD
-111 IMITQ
+111 SMITQ
-116 KNIRSISEKYLETAD
+116 KNIRSISEKYIRTAD

-160 SYIYSLNN
+160 SYIYSLNS
-168 RQLQSNSQNYETL
+168 RQLQCNSHNYEAL
-181 FASLKYSETANLTIL
+181 FTSLKYSETANLTIL
-196 CVTGVLVSILVFLL
+196 CMTSALVTLLVFLL

-215 DPLRRLAE
+215 DPLQRLAE
-223 AAGKVAEGSLDAEV
+223 AAEQVANGSLVAEVS
-237 AGPVSNDEVGIV
+237 GPVTNDEVGIV
-249 TGAFNQMV
+249 TAAFNQMV
-257 ARVKANIEQIKQR
+257 VSLKDNMEQARQR
-270 MELESAMKEKQLL
+270 IALESAMKEKQLL

-310 ACAQLAMMEG
+310 ACAQLAMLEG
-320 ADRTYTYVQNVADFY
+320 ADRTCTYVQNVADFY

-341 KDGAATLAEELGL
+341 KDGVATLAEEIGL
-354 VDNYIYI
+354 VNNYIYI

-367 GEIHFIKEIEDG
+367 GEIHFIKEIEEG
-379 VADVPMPAMILQ
+379 VTDVPMPAMILQ

-417 EHDRI
+417 ENDRI
-422 CVSVRDNGVGMSQ
+422 CVSVRDNGIGISP
-435 EQIRSI
+435 EQTQSI
-441 LNGGLGG
+441 LNNDLNGN
-448 DGLQENTTG
+448 GLQEHTTG

-478 ITSTGYGMGT
+478 ITSTGSGMGT
-488 EVAVFIPVSGGEGH
+488 EVAVFIPV
-502 V
+502 

>member
-1 MRIQTKGDRRTP
+1 MRVQTKDNHGTP

-19 KLLLI
+19 KLLVI
-24 FLIPTLVLLSI
+24 FMIPTIMLLSI
-35 NVYMYA
+35 NAYINA
-41 SINTMID
+41 EINTMID
-48 DINGVYESNATL
+48 DISGIYASNTML

-70 HRYLET
+70 HHYLET

-96 ANILE
+96 SNRLE
-101 RLNGRLLDDD
+101 QLNGRLLDDD
-111 IMITQ
+111 SMITQ
-116 KNIRSISEKYLETAD
+116 KNIHSISEEYIRTAD

-160 SYIYSLNN
+160 SYIYSLNS
-168 RQLQSNSQNYETL
+168 RQLQCNSHNYEAL
-181 FASLKYSETANLTIL
+181 FTSLKYSETANLTIL
-196 CVTGVLVSILVFLL
+196 CMTSALVTLLVFLL

-215 DPLRRLAE
+215 DPLQRLAE
-223 AAGKVAEGSLDAEV
+223 AAEQVANGSLVAEVS
-237 AGPVSNDEVGIV
+237 GPVANDEVGIV
-249 TGAFNQMV
+249 TAAFNQMV
-257 ARVKANIEQIKQR
+257 VSLKDNMEQARQR
-270 MELESAMKEKQLL
+270 IALESAMKEKQLL

-310 ACAQLAMMEG
+310 ACAQLAMLEG

-341 KDGAATLAEELGL
+341 KDGVATLAEEIGL

-367 GEIHFIKEIEDG
+367 GEIHFIKEIEEG
-379 VADVPMPAMILQ
+379 VTDVPMPAMILQ

-417 EHDRI
+417 ENNRI
-422 CVSVRDNGVGMSQ
+422 CVSVRDNGIGISP
-435 EQIRSI
+435 EQTQSI
-441 LNGGLGG
+441 LNNDLNGN
-448 DGLQENTTG
+448 GLQEHTTG

-478 ITSTGYGMGT
+478 ITSTGSGMGT
-488 EVAVFIPVSGGEGH
+488 EVAVFIPV
-502 V
+502 

>member
-1 MRIQTKGDRRTP
+1 MRVQTKGNHGMP

-19 KLLLI
+19 KLLFI
-24 FLIPTLVLLSI
+24 FLIPTIMLLSI
-35 NVYMYA
+35 NAYINA
-41 SINTMID
+41 EINTMID
-48 DINGVYESNATL
+48 DISGIYASNAML
-60 NELQISLTQV
+60 NDLQISLTQV

-89 LRNQQEF
+89 LRNQQELS
-96 ANILE
+96 NRLE
-101 RLNGRLLDDD
+101 QLNGRLLDDD
-111 IMITQ
+111 SMITQ
-116 KNIRSISEKYLETAD
+116 KNIRSISEEYIRTAD

-168 RQLQSNSQNYETL
+168 RQLQRNSQNYEAL
-181 FASLKYSETANLTIL
+181 FTSLKYSETANLTIL
-196 CVTGVLVSILVFLL
+196 CMTSALVTLLVFLL

-223 AAGKVAEGSLDAEV
+223 AAEQVTRGSLIAEV
-237 AGPVSNDEVGIV
+237 SGPVANDEVGIV
-249 TGAFNQMV
+249 TAAFNQMV
-257 ARVKANIEQIKQR
+257 ASLKDNMEQARQR
-270 MELESAMKEKQLL
+270 IALESAMKEKQLL

-310 ACAQLAMMEG
+310 ACAQLAMLEG

-341 KDGAATLAEELGL
+341 KDGVATLAEEIGL

-367 GEIHFIKEIEDG
+367 GEIHFIKEIEEG
-379 VADVPMPAMILQ
+379 VTDVPMPAMILQ

-417 EHDRI
+417 ENDRI
-422 CVSVRDNGVGMSQ
+422 CVSVRDNGVGISPERTQ
-435 EQIRSI
+435 SI
-441 LNGGLGG
+441 LNNGLNG
-448 DGLQENTTG
+448 DGLQEHTTG

-478 ITSTGYGMGT
+478 ITSTGSGMGT
-488 EVAVFIPVSGGEGH
+488 EVAVFIPV
-502 V
+502 

>member
-1 MRIQTKGDRRTP
+1 MRVQTKDNHGTP

-19 KLLLI
+19 KLLVI
-24 FLIPTLVLLSI
+24 FMIPTIMLLSI
-35 NVYMYA
+35 NAYINA
-41 SINTMID
+41 EINTMID
-48 DINGVYESNATL
+48 DISGIYASNTML

-70 HRYLET
+70 HHYLET

-96 ANILE
+96 SNRLE
-101 RLNGRLLDDD
+101 QLNGRLLDDD
-111 IMITQ
+111 SMITQ
-116 KNIRSISEKYLETAD
+116 KNIRSISEKYIRTAD

-160 SYIYSLNN
+160 SYIYSLNS
-168 RQLQSNSQNYETL
+168 RQLQCNSHNYEAL
-181 FASLKYSETANLTIL
+181 FTSLKYSETANLTIL
-196 CVTGVLVSILVFLL
+196 CMTSALVTLLVFLL

-215 DPLRRLAE
+215 DPLQRLAE
-223 AAGKVAEGSLDAEV
+223 AAEQVANGSLVAEVS
-237 AGPVSNDEVGIV
+237 GPVTNDEVGIV
-249 TGAFNQMV
+249 TAAFNQMV
-257 ARVKANIEQIKQR
+257 VSLKDNMEQARQR
-270 MELESAMKEKQLL
+270 IALESAMKEKQLL
-283 MEAHLKDTQLKYLQ
+283 MEAHLKDTQLKYLR

-310 ACAQLAMMEG
+310 ACAQLAMLEG

-341 KDGAATLAEELGL
+341 KDGVATLAEEIGL
-354 VDNYIYI
+354 VNNYIYI

-367 GEIHFIKEIEDG
+367 GEIHFIKEIEEG
-379 VADVPMPAMILQ
+379 VTDVPMPAMILQ

-417 EHDRI
+417 ENNRI
-422 CVSVRDNGVGMSQ
+422 CVSVRDNGIGISP
-435 EQIRSI
+435 EQTQSI
-441 LNGGLGG
+441 LNNDLNGN
-448 DGLQENTTG
+448 GLQEHTTG

-478 ITSTGYGMGT
+478 ITSTGSGMGT
-488 EVAVFIPVSGGEGH
+488 EVAVFIPV
-502 V
+502 

>member
-1 MRIQTKGDRRTP
+1 MRVQTKGNHGMP

-19 KLLLI
+19 KLLFI
-24 FLIPTLVLLSI
+24 FLIPTIMLLSI
-35 NVYMYA
+35 NAYINA
-41 SINTMID
+41 EINTMID
-48 DINGVYESNATL
+48 DISGIYASNAML
-60 NELQISLTQV
+60 NDLQISLTQV

-96 ANILE
+96 SNILE

-111 IMITQ
+111 SMITQ
-116 KNIRSISEKYLETAD
+116 KNIRSISEEYIRTAN

-168 RQLQSNSQNYETL
+168 RQLQRNSQNYEAL
-181 FASLKYSETANLTIL
+181 FTSLKYSETANLTIL
-196 CVTGVLVSILVFLL
+196 CMTSALVTLLVFLL

-223 AAGKVAEGSLDAEV
+223 AAEQVARGSLIAEV
-237 AGPVSNDEVGIV
+237 SGPVDNDEVGIV
-249 TGAFNQMV
+249 TAAFNQMV
-257 ARVKANIEQIKQR
+257 ASLKDNMEQARQR
-270 MELESAMKEKQLL
+270 IELESAMKEKQLL

-310 ACAQLAMMEG
+310 ACAQLAMLEG

-341 KDGAATLAEELGL
+341 NDGVATLAEEIGL

-367 GEIHFIKEIEDG
+367 GEIHFIKEIEEG
-379 VADVPMPAMILQ
+379 VTDVPMPAMILQ

-417 EHDRI
+417 ENDRI
-422 CVSVRDNGVGMSQ
+422 CVSVRDNGVGISPERTQ
-435 EQIRSI
+435 SI
-441 LNGGLGG
+441 LNNGLNG
-448 DGLQENTTG
+448 DGLQEHTTG

-478 ITSTGYGMGT
+478 ITSTGSGMGT
-488 EVAVFIPVSGGEGH
+488 EVAVFIPV
-502 V
+502 

>member
-1 MRIQTKGDRRTP
+1 MRVQTKDNHGTP

-19 KLLLI
+19 KLLVI
-24 FLIPTLVLLSI
+24 FMIPTIMLLSI
-35 NVYMYA
+35 NAYINA
-41 SINTMID
+41 EINTMID
-48 DINGVYESNATL
+48 DISGIYASNTML

-70 HRYLET
+70 HHYLET

-96 ANILE
+96 SNRLE
-101 RLNGRLLDDD
+101 QLNGRLLDDD
-111 IMITQ
+111 SMITQ
-116 KNIRSISEKYLETAD
+116 KNIRSISEEYIRTAD

-160 SYIYSLNN
+160 SYIYSLNS
-168 RQLQSNSQNYETL
+168 RQLQCNSHNYEAL
-181 FASLKYSETANLTIL
+181 FTSLKYSETANLTIL
-196 CVTGVLVSILVFLL
+196 CMTSALVTLLVFLL

-215 DPLRRLAE
+215 DPLQRLAE
-223 AAGKVAEGSLDAEV
+223 AAEQVANGSLVAEVS
-237 AGPVSNDEVGIV
+237 GPVTNDEVGIV
-249 TGAFNQMV
+249 TAAFNQMV
-257 ARVKANIEQIKQR
+257 VSLKDNMEQARQR
-270 MELESAMKEKQLL
+270 IALESAMKEKQLL

-310 ACAQLAMMEG
+310 ACAQLAMLEG
-320 ADRTYTYVQNVADFY
+320 ADRTYTYVQNVADLY

-341 KDGAATLAEELGL
+341 KDGVATLAEEIGL
-354 VDNYIYI
+354 VNNYIYI

-367 GEIHFIKEIEDG
+367 GEIHFIKEIEEG
-379 VADVPMPAMILQ
+379 VTDVPMPAMILQ

-417 EHDRI
+417 ENNRI
-422 CVSVRDNGVGMSQ
+422 CVSVRDNGIGISP
-435 EQIRSI
+435 EQTQSI
-441 LNGGLGG
+441 LNNDLNGN
-448 DGLQENTTG
+448 GLQEHTTG

-478 ITSTGYGMGT
+478 ITSTGSGMGT
-488 EVAVFIPVSGGEGH
+488 EVAVFIPV
-502 V
+502 

>member
-1 MRIQTKGDRRTP
+1 MRVQTKDNHGTP

-19 KLLLI
+19 KLLVI
-24 FLIPTLVLLSI
+24 FMIPTIMLLSI
-35 NVYMYA
+35 NAYINA
-41 SINTMID
+41 EINTMID
-48 DINGVYESNATL
+48 DISGIYASNTML

-70 HRYLET
+70 HHYLET

-96 ANILE
+96 SYRLE
-101 RLNGRLLDDD
+101 QLNGRLLDDD
-111 IMITQ
+111 SMITQ
-116 KNIRSISEKYLETAD
+116 KNIRSISEEYIRTAD

-160 SYIYSLNN
+160 SYIYSLNS
-168 RQLQSNSQNYETL
+168 RQLQCNSHNYEAL
-181 FASLKYSETANLTIL
+181 FTSLKYSETANLTIL
-196 CVTGVLVSILVFLL
+196 CMTSALVTLLVFLL

-215 DPLRRLAE
+215 DPLQRLAE
-223 AAGKVAEGSLDAEV
+223 AAEQVANGSLVTEV
-237 AGPVSNDEVGIV
+237 SGPVANDEVGIV
-249 TGAFNQMV
+249 TAAFNQMV
-257 ARVKANIEQIKQR
+257 VSLKDNMEQARQR
-270 MELESAMKEKQLL
+270 IALESAMKEKQLL

-310 ACAQLAMMEG
+310 ACAQLAMLEG

-341 KDGAATLAEELGL
+341 KDGVATLAEEIGL
-354 VDNYIYI
+354 VNNYIYI

-367 GEIHFIKEIEDG
+367 GEIHFIKEIEEG
-379 VADVPMPAMILQ
+379 VTDVPMPAMILQ

-417 EHDRI
+417 ENNRI
-422 CVSVRDNGVGMSQ
+422 CVSVRDNGIGISP
-435 EQIRSI
+435 EQTQSI
-441 LNGGLGG
+441 LNNDLNGN
-448 DGLQENTTG
+448 GLQEHTTG

-478 ITSTGYGMGT
+478 ITSTGSGMGT
-488 EVAVFIPVSGGEGH
+488 EVAVFIPV
-502 V
+502 

>member
-1 MRIQTKGDRRTP
+1 MRVQTKDNHGTP

-19 KLLLI
+19 KLLVI
-24 FLIPTLVLLSI
+24 FMIPTIMLLSI
-35 NVYMYA
+35 NAYINA
-41 SINTMID
+41 EINTMID
-48 DINGVYESNATL
+48 DISGIYASNTML

-70 HRYLET
+70 HHYLET

-96 ANILE
+96 SNRLE
-101 RLNGRLLDDD
+101 QLNGRLLDDD
-111 IMITQ
+111 SMITQ
-116 KNIRSISEKYLETAD
+116 KNIRSISEKYIRTAD

-160 SYIYSLNN
+160 SYIYSLNS
-168 RQLQSNSQNYETL
+168 RQLQCNSHNYEAL
-181 FASLKYSETANLTIL
+181 FTSLKYSETANLTIL
-196 CVTGVLVSILVFLL
+196 CMTSALVTLLVFLL

-215 DPLRRLAE
+215 DPLQRLAE
-223 AAGKVAEGSLDAEV
+223 AAEQVANGSLVAEVS
-237 AGPVSNDEVGIV
+237 GPVTNDEVGIV
-249 TGAFNQMV
+249 TAAFNQMV
-257 ARVKANIEQIKQR
+257 VSLKDNMEQARQR
-270 MELESAMKEKQLL
+270 IALESAMKEKQLL

-310 ACAQLAMMEG
+310 ACAQLAMLEG

-341 KDGAATLAEELGL
+341 KDGVATLAEEIGL
-354 VDNYIYI
+354 VNNYIYT

-367 GEIHFIKEIEDG
+367 GEIHFIKEIEEG
-379 VADVPMPAMILQ
+379 VTDVPMPAMILQ

-417 EHDRI
+417 ENDRI
-422 CVSVRDNGVGMSQ
+422 CVSVRDNGIGISP
-435 EQIRSI
+435 EQTQSI
-441 LNGGLGG
+441 LNNDLNGN
-448 DGLQENTTG
+448 GLQEHTTG

-478 ITSTGYGMGT
+478 ITSTGSGMGT
-488 EVAVFIPVSGGEGH
+488 EVAVFIPV
-502 V
+502 

>member
-1 MRIQTKGDRRTP
+1 MRVQTKDNHGTP

-19 KLLLI
+19 KLLVI
-24 FLIPTLVLLSI
+24 FMIPTIMLLSI
-35 NVYMYA
+35 NAYINA
-41 SINTMID
+41 EINTMID
-48 DINGVYESNATL
+48 DISGIYASNTML

-70 HRYLET
+70 HHYLET

-96 ANILE
+96 SNRLE
-101 RLNGRLLDDD
+101 QLNGRLLDDD
-111 IMITQ
+111 SMITQ
-116 KNIRSISEKYLETAD
+116 KNIRSISEEYIRTAD

-160 SYIYSLNN
+160 SYIYSLNS
-168 RQLQSNSQNYETL
+168 RQLQCNSHNYEAL
-181 FASLKYSETANLTIL
+181 FTSLKYSETANLTIL
-196 CVTGVLVSILVFLL
+196 CMTSALVTLLVFLL

-215 DPLRRLAE
+215 DPLQRLAE
-223 AAGKVAEGSLDAEV
+223 AAEQVANGSLVAEVS
-237 AGPVSNDEVGIV
+237 GPVANDEVGIV
-249 TGAFNQMV
+249 TAAFNQMV
-257 ARVKANIEQIKQR
+257 VSLKDNMEQVRQR
-270 MELESAMKEKQLL
+270 IALESAMKEKQLL

-310 ACAQLAMMEG
+310 ACAQLAMLEG

-341 KDGAATLAEELGL
+341 KDGVATLAEEIGL

-367 GEIHFIKEIEDG
+367 GEIHFIKEIEEG
-379 VADVPMPAMILQ
+379 VTDVPMPAMILQ

-417 EHDRI
+417 ENNRI
-422 CVSVRDNGVGMSQ
+422 CVSVRDNGIGISP
-435 EQIRSI
+435 EQTQSI
-441 LNGGLGG
+441 LNNDFNGN
-448 DGLQENTTG
+448 GLQEHTTG

-478 ITSTGYGMGT
+478 ITSTGSGMGT
-488 EVAVFIPVSGGEGH
+488 EVAVFIPV
-502 V
+502 

>member
-1 MRIQTKGDRRTP
+1 MRVQTKDNHGTP

-19 KLLLI
+19 KLLVI
-24 FLIPTLVLLSI
+24 FMIPTIMLLSI
-35 NVYMYA
+35 NAYINA
-41 SINTMID
+41 EINTMID
-48 DINGVYESNATL
+48 DISGIYASNTML

-70 HRYLET
+70 HHYLET
-76 FLDTRDTEAIEGY
+76 FLDPRDTEAIEGY

-96 ANILE
+96 SNRLE
-101 RLNGRLLDDD
+101 QLNGRLLDDD
-111 IMITQ
+111 SMITQ
-116 KNIRSISEKYLETAD
+116 KNIRSISEKYIRTAD

-160 SYIYSLNN
+160 SYIYSLNS
-168 RQLQSNSQNYETL
+168 RQLQCNSHNYEAL
-181 FASLKYSETANLTIL
+181 FTSLKYSETANLTIL
-196 CVTGVLVSILVFLL
+196 CMTSALATLLVFLL

-215 DPLRRLAE
+215 DPLQRLAE
-223 AAGKVAEGSLDAEV
+223 AAEQVANGSLVAEVS
-237 AGPVSNDEVGIV
+237 GPVTNDEVGIV
-249 TGAFNQMV
+249 TAAFNQMV
-257 ARVKANIEQIKQR
+257 VSLKDNMEQARQR
-270 MELESAMKEKQLL
+270 IALESAMKEKQLL

-310 ACAQLAMMEG
+310 ACAQLAMLEG

-341 KDGAATLAEELGL
+341 KDGVATLAEEIGL
-354 VDNYIYI
+354 VNNYIYI

-367 GEIHFIKEIEDG
+367 GEIHFIKEIEEG
-379 VADVPMPAMILQ
+379 VTDVPMPAMILQ

-417 EHDRI
+417 ENDRI
-422 CVSVRDNGVGMSQ
+422 CVSVRDNGIGISP
-435 EQIRSI
+435 EQTQSI
-441 LNGGLGG
+441 LNNDLNGN
-448 DGLQENTTG
+448 GLQEHTTG

-478 ITSTGYGMGT
+478 ITSTGSGMGT
-488 EVAVFIPVSGGEGH
+488 EVAVFIPV
-502 V
+502 

>member
-1 MRIQTKGDRRTP
+1 MRVQTRDNHGTP

-19 KLLLI
+19 KLLVI
-24 FLIPTLVLLSI
+24 FMIPTIMLLSI
-35 NVYMYA
+35 NAYINA
-41 SINTMID
+41 EINTMID
-48 DINGVYESNATL
+48 DISGIYASNTML

-70 HRYLET
+70 HHYLET

-96 ANILE
+96 SNRLE
-101 RLNGRLLDDD
+101 QLNGRLLDDD
-111 IMITQ
+111 SMITQ
-116 KNIRSISEKYLETAD
+116 KNIRSISEEYIRTAD

-160 SYIYSLNN
+160 SYIYSLNS
-168 RQLQSNSQNYETL
+168 RQLQCNSHNYEAL
-181 FASLKYSETANLTIL
+181 FTSLKYSETANLTIL
-196 CVTGVLVSILVFLL
+196 CMTSALVTLLVFLL

-215 DPLRRLAE
+215 DPLQRLAE
-223 AAGKVAEGSLDAEV
+223 AAEQVANGSLVAEVS
-237 AGPVSNDEVGIV
+237 GPVANDEVGIV
-249 TGAFNQMV
+249 TTAFNQMV
-257 ARVKANIEQIKQR
+257 VSLKDNMEQARQR
-270 MELESAMKEKQLL
+270 IALESAMKEKQLL

-310 ACAQLAMMEG
+310 ACAQLAMLEG

-341 KDGAATLAEELGL
+341 KDGVATLAEEIGL

-367 GEIHFIKEIEDG
+367 GEIHFIKEIEEG
-379 VADVPMPAMILQ
+379 VTDVPMPAMILQ

-417 EHDRI
+417 ENNRI
-422 CVSVRDNGVGMSQ
+422 CVSVRDNGIGISP
-435 EQIRSI
+435 EQTQSI
-441 LNGGLGG
+441 LNNDLNGN
-448 DGLQENTTG
+448 GLQEHTTG

-478 ITSTGYGMGT
+478 ITSTGSGMGT
-488 EVAVFIPVSGGEGH
+488 EVAVFIPV
-502 V
+502 

>member
-1 MRIQTKGDRRTP
+1 MRVQTRDNHGTP

-19 KLLLI
+19 KLLVI
-24 FLIPTLVLLSI
+24 FMIPTIMLLSI
-35 NVYMYA
+35 NAYINA
-41 SINTMID
+41 EINTMID
-48 DINGVYESNATL
+48 DISGIYASNTML

-70 HRYLET
+70 HHYLET

-96 ANILE
+96 SNRLE
-101 RLNGRLLDDD
+101 QLNGRLLDDD
-111 IMITQ
+111 SMITQ
-116 KNIRSISEKYLETAD
+116 KNIRSISEEYIRTAD

-160 SYIYSLNN
+160 SYIYSLNS
-168 RQLQSNSQNYETL
+168 RLLQCNSHNYEAL
-181 FASLKYSETANLTIL
+181 FTSLKYSETANLTIL
-196 CVTGVLVSILVFLL
+196 CMTSALVTLLVFLL

-215 DPLRRLAE
+215 DPLQRLAE
-223 AAGKVAEGSLDAEV
+223 AAEQVANGSLVAEVS
-237 AGPVSNDEVGIV
+237 GPVANDEVGIV
-249 TGAFNQMV
+249 TAAFNQMV
-257 ARVKANIEQIKQR
+257 VSLKDNMEQARQR
-270 MELESAMKEKQLL
+270 IALESAMKEKQLL

-310 ACAQLAMMEG
+310 ACAQLAMLEG

-341 KDGAATLAEELGL
+341 KDGVATLAEEIGL
-354 VDNYIYI
+354 VNNYIYI

-367 GEIHFIKEIEDG
+367 GEIHFIKEIEEG
-379 VADVPMPAMILQ
+379 VTDVPMPAMILQ

-417 EHDRI
+417 ENNRI
-422 CVSVRDNGVGMSQ
+422 CVSVRDNGVGISP
-435 EQIRSI
+435 EQTQSI
-441 LNGGLGG
+441 LNNDLNGN
-448 DGLQENTTG
+448 GLQEHTTG

-478 ITSTGYGMGT
+478 ITSTGSGMGT
-488 EVAVFIPVSGGEGH
+488 EVAVFIPV
-502 V
+502 

>member
-1 MRIQTKGDRRTP
+1 MRVQTRDNRGTP

-19 KLLLI
+19 KLLVI
-24 FLIPTLVLLSI
+24 FMIPTIMLLSI
-35 NVYMYA
+35 NAYINA
-41 SINTMID
+41 EINTMID
-48 DINGVYESNATL
+48 DISGIYASNTML

-96 ANILE
+96 SNRLE
-101 RLNGRLLDDD
+101 QLNGRLLDDD
-111 IMITQ
+111 SMITQ
-116 KNIRSISEKYLETAD
+116 KNIRSISEEYIRTAD

-160 SYIYSLNN
+160 SYIYSLNS
-168 RQLQSNSQNYETL
+168 RQLQCNSHNYEAL
-181 FASLKYSETANLTIL
+181 FTSLKYSETANLTVL
-196 CVTGVLVSILVFLL
+196 CMTSALVTLLVFLL

-215 DPLRRLAE
+215 DPLQRLAE
-223 AAGKVAEGSLDAEV
+223 AAEQVANGSLVAEVS
-237 AGPVSNDEVGIV
+237 GPVTNDEVGIV
-249 TGAFNQMV
+249 TAAFNQMV
-257 ARVKANIEQIKQR
+257 VSLKDNMEQARQR
-270 MELESAMKEKQLL
+270 IALESAMKEKQLL

-310 ACAQLAMMEG
+310 ACAQLAMLEG

-341 KDGAATLAEELGL
+341 KDGVATLAEEIGL
-354 VDNYIYI
+354 VNNYIYI

-367 GEIHFIKEIEDG
+367 GEIHFIKEIEEG
-379 VADVPMPAMILQ
+379 VTDVPMPAMILQ

-406 WEKKIWLSVYR
+406 WKKKIWLSVYR
-417 EHDRI
+417 ENDRI
-422 CVSVRDNGVGMSQ
+422 CVSVRDNGIGISP
-435 EQIRSI
+435 EQTQSI
-441 LNGGLGG
+441 LNNDLNGN
-448 DGLQENTTG
+448 GLQEHTTG

-478 ITSTGYGMGT
+478 ITSTGSGMGT
-488 EVAVFIPVSGGEGH
+488 EVAVFIPV
-502 V
+502 

>member
-1 MRIQTKGDRRTP
+1 MRVQTKDNHGTP

-19 KLLLI
+19 KLLVI
-24 FLIPTLVLLSI
+24 FMIPTIMLLSI
-35 NVYMYA
+35 NAYINA
-41 SINTMID
+41 EINTMID
-48 DINGVYESNATL
+48 DISGIYASNTML

-70 HRYLET
+70 HHYLET

-96 ANILE
+96 SNRLE
-101 RLNGRLLDDD
+101 QLNGRLLDDD
-111 IMITQ
+111 SMITQ
-116 KNIRSISEKYLETAD
+116 KNIRSISEKYIRTAD

-160 SYIYSLNN
+160 SYIYSLNS
-168 RQLQSNSQNYETL
+168 RQLQCNSHNYEAL
-181 FASLKYSETANLTIL
+181 FTSLKYSETANLTIL
-196 CVTGVLVSILVFLL
+196 CMTSALVTLLVFLL

-215 DPLRRLAE
+215 DPLQRLAE
-223 AAGKVAEGSLDAEV
+223 AAEQVANGSLVAEVS
-237 AGPVSNDEVGIV
+237 GPVTNDEVGIV
-249 TGAFNQMV
+249 TAAFNQMV
-257 ARVKANIEQIKQR
+257 VSLKDNMEQARQR
-270 MELESAMKEKQLL
+270 IALESAMKEKQLL

-310 ACAQLAMMEG
+310 ACAQLAMLEG
-320 ADRTYTYVQNVADFY
+320 ADRTYTYVQNVADLY

-341 KDGAATLAEELGL
+341 KDGVATLAEEIGL
-354 VDNYIYI
+354 VNNYIYI

-367 GEIHFIKEIEDG
+367 GEIHFIKEIEEG
-379 VADVPMPAMILQ
+379 VTDVPMPAMILQ

-417 EHDRI
+417 ENDRI
-422 CVSVRDNGVGMSQ
+422 CVSVRDNGIGISP
-435 EQIRSI
+435 EQTQSI
-441 LNGGLGG
+441 LNNDLNGN
-448 DGLQENTTG
+448 GLQEHTTG

-478 ITSTGYGMGT
+478 ITSTGSGMGT
-488 EVAVFIPVSGGEGH
+488 EVAVFIPV
-502 V
+502 

>member
-1 MRIQTKGDRRTP
+1 MRVQTKDNHGTP

-19 KLLLI
+19 KLLVI
-24 FLIPTLVLLSI
+24 FMIPTIMLLSI
-35 NVYMYA
+35 NAYINA
-41 SINTMID
+41 EINTMID
-48 DINGVYESNATL
+48 DISGIYASNTML
-60 NELQISLTQV
+60 NELQISLTRV

-96 ANILE
+96 SNRLE
-101 RLNGRLLDDD
+101 QLNGRLLDDD
-111 IMITQ
+111 SMITQ
-116 KNIRSISEKYLETAD
+116 KNIRSISEEYIRTAD

-160 SYIYSLNN
+160 SYIYSLNS
-168 RQLQSNSQNYETL
+168 RQLQCNSHNYEAL
-181 FASLKYSETANLTIL
+181 FTSLKYSETANLTIL
-196 CVTGVLVSILVFLL
+196 CMTSALVTLLVFLL

-215 DPLRRLAE
+215 DPLQRLAE
-223 AAGKVAEGSLDAEV
+223 AAEQVANGSLVAEVS
-237 AGPVSNDEVGIV
+237 GPVANDEVGIV
-249 TGAFNQMV
+249 TAAFNQMV
-257 ARVKANIEQIKQR
+257 VSLKDNMEQARQR
-270 MELESAMKEKQLL
+270 IALESAMKEKQLL

-310 ACAQLAMMEG
+310 ACAQLAMLEG

-341 KDGAATLAEELGL
+341 KDGVATLAEEIGL

-367 GEIHFIKEIEDG
+367 GEIHFIKEIEEG
-379 VADVPMPAMILQ
+379 VTDAPMPAMILQ

-406 WEKKIWLSVYR
+406 WKKKIWLSVYR
-417 EHDRI
+417 ENNRI
-422 CVSVRDNGVGMSQ
+422 CVSVRDNGIGISP
-435 EQIRSI
+435 EQTQSI
-441 LNGGLGG
+441 LNNDLNGN
-448 DGLQENTTG
+448 GLQEHTTG

-478 ITSTGYGMGT
+478 ITSTGSGMGT
-488 EVAVFIPVSGGEGH
+488 EVAVFIPV
-502 V
+502 

>member
-1 MRIQTKGDRRTP
+1 MRVQTKDNHGMP

-19 KLLLI
+19 KLLFI
-24 FLIPTLVLLSI
+24 FLIPTIMLLSI
-35 NVYMYA
+35 NAYINA
-41 SINTMID
+41 EINTMID
-48 DINGVYESNATL
+48 DISGIYASNAML
-60 NELQISLTQV
+60 NDLQISLTQV

-96 ANILE
+96 SNILE

-111 IMITQ
+111 SMITQ
-116 KNIRSISEKYLETAD
+116 KNIRSISEEYIRTAN

-168 RQLQSNSQNYETL
+168 RQLQRNSQNYEAL
-181 FASLKYSETANLTIL
+181 FTSLKYSETANLTIL
-196 CVTGVLVSILVFLL
+196 CMTSALVTLLVFLL

-223 AAGKVAEGSLDAEV
+223 AAEQVARGSLIAEV
-237 AGPVSNDEVGIV
+237 SGPVANDEVGIV
-249 TGAFNQMV
+249 TAAFNQMV
-257 ARVKANIEQIKQR
+257 ASLKDNMEQARQR
-270 MELESAMKEKQLL
+270 IELESAMKEKQLL

-310 ACAQLAMMEG
+310 ACAQLAMLEG

-341 KDGAATLAEELGL
+341 NDGVATLAEEIGL

-367 GEIHFIKEIEDG
+367 GEIHFIKEIEEG
-379 VADVPMPAMILQ
+379 VTDVPMPAMILQ

-417 EHDRI
+417 ENDRI
-422 CVSVRDNGVGMSQ
+422 CVSVRDNGIGISP
-435 EQIRSI
+435 EQTRSI
-441 LNGGLGG
+441 LNNGLNG
-448 DGLQENTTG
+448 DGLQEHTTG

-478 ITSTGYGMGT
+478 ITSTGSGMGT
-488 EVAVFIPVSGGEGH
+488 EVAVFIPV
-502 V
+502 

>member
-1 MRIQTKGDRRTP
+1 MRVQTKDNHGTP

-19 KLLLI
+19 KLLVI
-24 FLIPTLVLLSI
+24 FMIPTIMLLSI
-35 NVYMYA
+35 NAYINA
-41 SINTMID
+41 EINTMID
-48 DINGVYESNATL
+48 DISGIYASNTML

-70 HRYLET
+70 HHYLET

-96 ANILE
+96 SNRLE
-101 RLNGRLLDDD
+101 QLNGRLLDDD
-111 IMITQ
+111 SMITQ
-116 KNIRSISEKYLETAD
+116 KNIRSISEEYIRTAD

-160 SYIYSLNN
+160 SYIYSLNS
-168 RQLQSNSQNYETL
+168 RQLQCNSHNYEAL
-181 FASLKYSETANLTIL
+181 FTSLKYSETANLTIL
-196 CVTGVLVSILVFLL
+196 CMTSALVTLLVFLL

-215 DPLRRLAE
+215 DPLQRLAE
-223 AAGKVAEGSLDAEV
+223 AAEQVANGSLVAEVS
-237 AGPVSNDEVGIV
+237 GPVANDEVGIV
-249 TGAFNQMV
+249 TAAFNQMV
-257 ARVKANIEQIKQR
+257 VSLKDNMEQVRQR
-270 MELESAMKEKQLL
+270 IALESAMKEKQLL

-310 ACAQLAMMEG
+310 ACAQLAMLEG

-335 RYNVRK
+335 RYNVQK
-341 KDGAATLAEELGL
+341 KDGVATLAEEIGL
-354 VDNYIYI
+354 VNNYIYI

-367 GEIHFIKEIEDG
+367 GEIHFIKEIEEG
-379 VADVPMPAMILQ
+379 VTDVPMPAMILQ

-417 EHDRI
+417 ENDRI
-422 CVSVRDNGVGMSQ
+422 CVSVRDNGVGISP
-435 EQIRSI
+435 EQTQSI
-441 LNGGLGG
+441 LNNDLNGN
-448 DGLQENTTG
+448 GLQEHTTG

-478 ITSTGYGMGT
+478 ITSTGSGMGT
-488 EVAVFIPVSGGEGH
+488 EVAVFIPV
-502 V
+502 

>member
-1 MRIQTKGDRRTP
+1 MP

-19 KLLLI
+19 KLLFI
-24 FLIPTLVLLSI
+24 FLIPTIMLLSI
-35 NVYMYA
+35 NAYINA
-41 SINTMID
+41 EINTMID
-48 DINGVYESNATL
+48 DISGIYASNAML
-60 NELQISLTQV
+60 NDLQISLTQV

-96 ANILE
+96 SNILE

-111 IMITQ
+111 SMITQ
-116 KNIRSISEKYLETAD
+116 KNIRSISEEYIRTAN

-168 RQLQSNSQNYETL
+168 RQLQRNSQNYEAL
-181 FASLKYSETANLTIL
+181 FTSLKYSETANLTIL
-196 CVTGVLVSILVFLL
+196 CMTSALVTLLVFLL

-223 AAGKVAEGSLDAEV
+223 AAEQVARGSLIAEV
-237 AGPVSNDEVGIV
+237 SGPVANDEVGIV
-249 TGAFNQMV
+249 TAAFNQMV
-257 ARVKANIEQIKQR
+257 ASLKDNMEQARQR
-270 MELESAMKEKQLL
+270 IELESAMKEKQLL

-310 ACAQLAMMEG
+310 ACAQLAMLEG

-341 KDGAATLAEELGL
+341 NDGVATLAEEIGL

-367 GEIHFIKEIEDG
+367 GEIHFIKEIEEG
-379 VADVPMPAMILQ
+379 VTDVPMPAMILQ

-417 EHDRI
+417 ENDRI
-422 CVSVRDNGVGMSQ
+422 CVSVRDNGVGISPERTQ
-435 EQIRSI
+435 SI
-441 LNGGLGG
+441 LNNGLNG
-448 DGLQENTTG
+448 DGLQEHTTG

-478 ITSTGYGMGT
+478 ITSTGSGMGT
-488 EVAVFIPVSGGEGH
+488 EVAVFIPV
-502 V
+502 

>member
-1 MRIQTKGDRRTP
+1 MRVQTKDNHGTP

-19 KLLLI
+19 KLLVI
-24 FLIPTLVLLSI
+24 FMIPTIMLLSI
-35 NVYMYA
+35 NAYINA
-41 SINTMID
+41 EINTMID
-48 DINGVYESNATL
+48 DISGIYASNTML

-70 HRYLET
+70 HHYLET

-96 ANILE
+96 SNRLE
-101 RLNGRLLDDD
+101 QLNGRLLDDD
-111 IMITQ
+111 SMITQ
-116 KNIRSISEKYLETAD
+116 KNIRSISEKYIRTAD

-160 SYIYSLNN
+160 SYIYSLNS
-168 RQLQSNSQNYETL
+168 RQLQCNSHNYEAL
-181 FASLKYSETANLTIL
+181 FTSLKYSETANLTIL
-196 CVTGVLVSILVFLL
+196 CMTSALVTLLVFLL

-215 DPLRRLAE
+215 DPLQRLAE
-223 AAGKVAEGSLDAEV
+223 AAEQVANGSLVAEVS
-237 AGPVSNDEVGIV
+237 GPVTNDEVGIV
-249 TGAFNQMV
+249 TAAFNQMV
-257 ARVKANIEQIKQR
+257 VSLKDNMEQARQR
-270 MELESAMKEKQLL
+270 IALESAMKEKQLL

-310 ACAQLAMMEG
+310 ACAQLAMLEG

-341 KDGAATLAEELGL
+341 KDGVATLAEEIGL
-354 VDNYIYI
+354 VNNYIYI

-367 GEIHFIKEIEDG
+367 GEIHFIKEIEEG
-379 VADVPMPAMILQ
+379 VTDVPMPAMILQ

-417 EHDRI
+417 ENDRI
-422 CVSVRDNGVGMSQ
+422 CVSVRDNGIGISP
-435 EQIRSI
+435 EQTQSI
-441 LNGGLGG
+441 LNNDLNGN
-448 DGLQENTTG
+448 GLQEHTTG

-478 ITSTGYGMGT
+478 ITSTGSGMGM
-488 EVAVFIPVSGGEGH
+488 EVAVFIPV
-502 V
+502 

>member
-1 MRIQTKGDRRTP
+1 MRVQTKDNHGMP

-19 KLLLI
+19 KLLFI
-24 FLIPTLVLLSI
+24 FLIPTIMLLSI
-35 NVYMYA
+35 NAYINA
-41 SINTMID
+41 EINTMID
-48 DINGVYESNATL
+48 DISGIYASNAML
-60 NELQISLTQV
+60 SDLQISLTQV

-96 ANILE
+96 SNILE

-111 IMITQ
+111 SMITQ
-116 KNIRSISEKYLETAD
+116 KNIRSISEEYIRTAN

-168 RQLQSNSQNYETL
+168 RQLQRNSQNYEAL
-181 FASLKYSETANLTIL
+181 FTSLKYSETANLTIL
-196 CVTGVLVSILVFLL
+196 CMTSALVTLLVFLL

-223 AAGKVAEGSLDAEV
+223 AAEQVARGSLIAEV
-237 AGPVSNDEVGIV
+237 SGPVANDEVGIV
-249 TGAFNQMV
+249 TAAFNQMV
-257 ARVKANIEQIKQR
+257 ASLKDNMEQARQR
-270 MELESAMKEKQLL
+270 IELESAMKEKQLL

-310 ACAQLAMMEG
+310 ACAQLAMLEG

-341 KDGAATLAEELGL
+341 NDGVATLAEEIGL

-367 GEIHFIKEIEDG
+367 GEIHFIKEIEEG
-379 VADVPMPAMILQ
+379 VTDVPMPAMILQ

-417 EHDRI
+417 ENDRI
-422 CVSVRDNGVGMSQ
+422 CVSVRDNGVGISPERTQ
-435 EQIRSI
+435 SI
-441 LNGGLGG
+441 LNNGLNG
-448 DGLQENTTG
+448 DGLQEHTTG

-478 ITSTGYGMGT
+478 ITSTGSGMGT
-488 EVAVFIPVSGGEGH
+488 EVAVFIPV
-502 V
+502 